1 MFMQFVN
8 PRRSTNNIINNAPI
22 LTFSS
27 KRLHNPDQ
35 FDDVKKLNVVPKN
48 DPKKIKWGAPTWYLF
63 HTLAHKINE
72 EHFLTLR
79 AVLINNIISICSNLP
94 CPKCATHASEY
105 MSKININAIRTKE
118 DLKNMLFKFHNDVN
132 SRVGNLQFSY
142 EELNNK
148 YANSN
153 TVNIVQNFF
162 VMFQDKSFNVSAIA
176 NSMHRTRVITTIKT
190 WIRDNIQ
197 YFDQ

>member
-27 KRLHNPDQ
+27 KRLHNPHQ
-35 FDDVKKLNVVPKN
+35 FDEVNKLNVVPKN

-63 HTLAHKINE
+63 HTLAHKIKE

-190 WIRDNIQ
+190 WIRDNIH

>member
-1 MFMQFVN
+1 MQFVN
-8 PRRSTNNIINNAPI
+8 PIHSTNNINNVSLMP
-22 LTFSS
+22 FSS
-27 KRLHNPDQ
+27 KRIHNQ
-35 FDDVKKLNVVPKN
+35 QSFDEVKKVNVVPKN
-48 DPKKIKWGAPTWYLF
+48 DPKKIKWGASTWYLF
-63 HTLAHKINE
+63 HTLAHKIKE

-79 AVLINNIISICSNLP
+79 VVLINNIISICSNLP

-105 MSKININAIRTKE
+105 MSKININAIQTKD

-132 SRVGNLQFSY
+132 SRVGNSQFSY

-153 TVNIVQNFF
+153 TINIVQNFF
-162 VMFQDKSFNVSAIA
+162 VMFQDKTFNVSAIA
-176 NSMHRTRVITTIKT
+176 NSMHRTRVISTIKT
-190 WIRDNIQ
+190 WMRDNIQ